1 MADIVASFLEVA
13 GVGISPDTARQ
24 FLDATGG
31 MLDEALSLFF
41 TSGGVLEQP
50 PPLSP
55 SDIGGGSAR
64 PPSNSRR
71 ETFLDGDAPSAM
83 VEDLWRGS
91 SSSNNGGNRAT
102 DLAALYR
109 PPYELMYYGS
119 FEGSKGEARYLDRW
133 LIVNV
138 QSAGEFASHVLNR
151 DIWGDESVAQIIRS
165 TFVFW
170 QYDHGTEEG
179 RKVCTYYNLTSLP
192 AVLVIDPI
200 TGRNM
205 KSWTGTVQPDTFL
218 LEGLQPF
225 LDQTPSDYLASYCN
239 KRRRVQIEAKEEK
252 QDYLASYCNK
262 RRRVQIEAKEEK
274 QGEGEA
280 KEEKEGEGEV
290 AGMVNEMTETKKED
304 DVMHYYPDLP
314 EEPPLMSDANLVCRV
329 GIRLPD
335 GRRPQRRFLRSDPVQ
350 LLWSFCHLHVGT
362 KPFRLMQAG
371 VPGAPRVVLDYK
383 TQMSFEESGI
393 SSSMI
398 IVT

>member
-13 GVGISPDTARQ
+13 GEGISPDTERQ

-50 PPLSP
+50 PALSP

-71 ETFLDGDAPSAM
+71 ETFLDGDEPAPM

-119 FEGSKGEARYLDRW
+119 FEGSKGEARDLDRW
-133 LIVNV
+133 LIINV

-170 QYDHGTEEG
+170 QFDHDMEEG

-192 AVLVIDPI
+192 AVLVIDHI

-239 KRRRVQIEAKEEK
+239 KRRRDQIEAKEE
-252 QDYLASYCNK
+252 
-262 RRRVQIEAKEEK
+262 VEEV
-274 QGEGEA
+274 
-280 KEEKEGEGEV
+280 EEEET
-290 AGMVNEMTETKKED
+290 AMVNETEMETKKED
-304 DVMHYYPDLP
+304 DVMHYPDLP

-335 GRRPQRRFLRSDPVQ
+335 GRRLQRRFLRSDPVQ

-393 SSSMI
+393 SNSMI
-398 IVT
+398 IVTWD